1 MCLTKRLERSALGK
15 MFGNILCTYLLEG
28 VQTIWCSSMQE
39 DDIVILVVKNLQ
51 IDVRIVL
58 NLVLFL
64 PVQVFKSSY
73 VSISSFSN
81 LLFVF
86 LSLP

>member
-1 MCLTKRLERSALGK
+1 
-15 MFGNILCTYLLEG
+15 
-28 VQTIWCSSMQE
+28 MQE

-58 NLVLFL
+58 NLVLCL
-64 PVQVFKSSY
+64 PVQVFESSY